1 MCLSR
6 QQDSKLMSKVVR
18 NSEGKMLLTRMGMV
32 FANEDGSE
40 LLADREKLNI
50 WIKEDDAEEL
60 MDSFEYEINEYLG
73 MVH

>member
-1 MCLSR
+1 
-6 QQDSKLMSKVVR
+6 MSKVVR